1 MLRKES
7 VKASLLS
14 LHREII
20 TESHKILRRVND
32 AIQEDNPKSLI
43 ERGIQSI
50 EESSVGSFIRELGT
64 RFEEITDPVP
74 ESAKTDDSPKA
85 MYDFL
90 RHSDN
95 EGFRDYTYV
104 PFDNDGTDQKSG
116 VTIGA
121 GYDLGSKTEK
131 DLINDGFSK
140 EDAAQLKRFLGKRGV
155 DAKAELDKG
164 REYVEEE
171 TLHSIGESHTA
182 KSLERLEQIL
192 PNWENLSIGMK
203 KIALSA
209 FTQYGESTFKRQ
221 NLFKQLKAND
231 VNAVRG
237 NVNNWGD
244 KTPKYGENINK
255 RYKRYV
261 DFLPQVIYDGYTGPD
276 NKGRR

>member
-1 MLRKES
+1 M
-7 VKASLLS
+7 
-14 LHREII
+14 
-20 TESHKILRRVND
+20 
-32 AIQEDNPKSLI
+32 
-43 ERGIQSI
+43 
-50 EESSVGSFIRELGT
+50 GSFIRELGT

-85 MYDFL
+85 MYEFV

-95 EGFRDYTYV
+95 EGFRDDTYV

-121 GYDLGSKTEK
+121 GYDLGYKTEK

-140 EDAAQLKRFLGKRGV
+140 EDVAQLKRFLGKTGKA
-155 DAKAELDKG
+155 AKDELDKG

-171 TLHSIGESHTA
+171 TLHRIGEEHTA
-182 KSLERLEQIL
+182 KSLKRLEQLI

-203 KIALSA
+203 KIALSS
-209 FTQYGESTFKRQ
+209 FTQYGESTFKKQ
-221 NLFKQLKAND
+221 NLFKQLTAND
-231 VNAVRG
+231 VNAVRS
-237 NVNNWGD
+237 NVDDWKD

-276 NKGRR
+276 NKGNR